1 MGRLMHDALGIGLA
15 ATQVGR
21 LSRFLVYR
29 VEHDGP
35 VQALVNPVLEWSSR
49 DEDVVEEGCLSLPGV
64 HVDVERPIHVR
75 VRAQD
80 AGKGPGSRSRRRA
93 WRRASSSTRW
103 TTSTAGLI
111 DRRPRAARPAP
122 GGHADPA
129 RAVRGRLRT
138 AFLGTSDF
146 AAAILRRLAASPHR
160 PALVVTRPDR
170 PAGRGRRLTAPPV
183 AVTARELGLEVD
195 QPDSVN
201 SEEARDRIAA
211 AEPDALVLC
220 AFGALVRDPLLSDYE
235 ILNVHPSLLPRWRGA
250 APIERAIMAGDAET
264 GVSIMR
270 LGPGLDDGP
279 VALRA
284 AVPIT
289 AQDDYAT
296 LSARLEDVGADLLL
310 RALDDRP
317 PWREQDEAGA
327 TYAEKLTAADRTL
340 DPSAPAGEQERVVRA
355 LHPAHPRTPG
365 AARRLLPGRA
375 PRARGGG
382 RRAGAARGPAAR
394 GPARVLRRLPP
405 RPPSVTDREVAEG
418 AAAAAGAAALARF
431 GGALDVAYKSS
442 GGGPVTDADRA
453 AEAAALAVL
462 RAERPG
468 DGVLGEEG
476 GATGGAGGR
485 RWVVDALD
493 GTANLHITASRTGA
507 RPSRCRG
514 RTARCWR
521 RRCRTRCA
529 RSASAPP
536 AARPPVAPGIA
547 RRPAPAPPLDRAL
560 VATFLRPDKVGPDRA
575 GPLSAALWTATG
587 GLRSTGSGSLE
598 LAWVSAG
605 RLDAWVQPDPDPWDW
620 LPGSLLVEAA
630 GGATA
635 VVGAGP
641 AWHVAGPTALVDEL
655 ATVLARL

>member
-1 MGRLMHDALGIGLA
+1 M
-15 ATQVGR
+15 
-21 LSRFLVYR
+21 
-29 VEHDGP
+29 
-35 VQALVNPVLEWSSR
+35 
-49 DEDVVEEGCLSLPGV
+49 
-64 HVDVERPIHVR
+64 
-75 VRAQD
+75 
-80 AGKGPGSRSRRRA
+80 
-93 WRRASSSTRW
+93 
-103 TTSTAGLI
+103 
-111 DRRPRAARPAP
+111 
-122 GGHADPA
+122 
-129 RAVRGRLRT
+129 
-138 AFLGTSDF
+138 
-146 AAAILRRLAASPHR
+146 
-160 PALVVTRPDR
+160 
-170 PAGRGRRLTAPPV
+170 
-183 AVTARELGLEVD
+183 
-195 QPDSVN
+195 
-201 SEEARDRIAA
+201 
-211 AEPDALVLC
+211 
-220 AFGALVRDPLLSDYE
+220 RDPLLSDYE

-250 APIERAIMAGDAET
+250 APIERAIMAGDTET

-279 VALRA
+279 VALQA

-289 AQDDYAT
+289 PEDDYAT

-310 RALDDRP
+310 RALDERP

-355 LHPAHPRTPG
+355 LHPHIGARLR

-394 GPARVLRRLPP
+394 GPAHVLRRLPP
-405 RPPSVTDREVAEG
+405 RPPSVTDREVAEP

-493 GTANLHITASRTGA
+493 GTANFLHGI
-507 RPSRCRG
+507 PH
-514 RTARCWR
+514 W
-521 RRCRTRCA
+521 CA
-529 RSASAPP
+529 AVALQGPDGTVLASAVQDEVRAERFS
-536 AARPPVAPGIA
+536 AARGEAAGRPGIA
-547 RRPAPAPPLDRAL
+547 RRSAPAPRLDRAL

-575 GPLSAALWTATG
+575 GRSAP
-587 GLRSTGSGSLE
+587 RC
-598 LAWVSAG
+598 G
-605 RLDAWVQPDPDPWDW
+605 RRR
-620 LPGSLLVEAA
+620 AA
-630 GGATA
+630 CA
-635 VVGAGP
+635 
-641 AWHVAGPTALVDEL
+641 
-655 ATVLARL
+655 